1 MNMGPIVADNGVSV
15 DGLQACE
22 TIVRGGRCR
31 WVRYFSEI
39 DSTNSAACR
48 DLAEGRLAD
57 RHPWS
62 GLYLADSQI
71 AGRGRLGRSWIADQ
85 GTLTFSLIHHVG
97 SASSGGLSADSLP
110 LIALAAG
117 IGISRAIE
125 FVAAP
130 VTAKIKWPNDVY
142 VGGGKVAGVLVESVA
157 TRPGCLVI
165 GVGLNVATDTDRLG
179 PGLNQPARSLS
190 DIACGPTERYQWLPD
205 LVDQMLDAFAE
216 LKECPERLLD
226 ELRRRCLL
234 TGTAIRFRVGD
245 SVGFGNCVGIDRQG
259 GLLVQDTG
267 GTRSLQ
273 SGEVWQI
280 RPDRQK

>member
-1 MNMGPIVADNGVSV
+1 MNRGPIVADRGVSD

-22 TIVRGGRCR
+22 RIVREGRCH

-48 DLAEGRLAD
+48 DLAEGPLTD
-57 RHPWS
+57 RHQWP

-71 AGRGRLGRSWIADQ
+71 AGRGRLGRTWTADQ

-97 SASSGGLSADSLP
+97 SAASGGLSADALP
-110 LIALAAG
+110 LVALATG
-117 IGISRAIE
+117 IGIARAIE

-130 VTAKIKWPNDVY
+130 VTTKIKWPNDVY

-157 TRPGCLVI
+157 TRPDCLVI

-190 DIACGPTERYQWLPD
+190 DIARGPTKRYQWLPD

-216 LKECPERLLD
+216 LKEGPERLLD

-234 TGTAIRFRVGD
+234 TGKAIRYRVGD
-245 SVGFGNCVGIDRQG
+245 STGFANCVGIDRQG
-259 GLLVQDTG
+259 GLLIQDTH

-280 RPDRQK
+280 RPN

>member
-1 MNMGPIVADNGVSV
+1 MNMGPIVADRGVSV

-22 TIVRGGRCR
+22 TLVREGRCR

-48 DLAEGRLAD
+48 DLTEGRLAD
-57 RHPWS
+57 RHQWP

-97 SASSGGLSADSLP
+97 SAVSGGLSADSLP
-110 LIALAAG
+110 LIALATGVG
-117 IGISRAIE
+117 IARAVE

-130 VTAKIKWPNDVY
+130 VTAKIKWPNDVH
-142 VGGGKVAGVLVESVA
+142 VGGGKVAGILVESVA
-157 TRPGCLVI
+157 TRPDCLVI
-165 GVGLNVATDTDRLG
+165 GVGLNVATNTDRLG

-190 DIACGPTERYQWLPD
+190 DITRGPTERYQWLPD

-216 LKECPERLLD
+216 LKESPERLLD
-226 ELRRRCLL
+226 EFRRRCSL
-234 TGTAIRFRVGD
+234 TGTAIRYRVGD

-259 GLLVQDTG
+259 GLLVQDTV

-273 SGEVWQI
+273 SGEVWQV
-280 RPDRQK
+280 RPDR

>member
-1 MNMGPIVADNGVSV
+1 MNMGQIEADRGVSD

-22 TIVRGGRCR
+22 RIVREGRCR

-48 DLAEGRLAD
+48 DLAQGRLAD
-57 RHPWS
+57 RHDWP

-71 AGRGRLGRSWIADQ
+71 AGRGRLGRTWTADQ

-97 SASSGGLSADSLP
+97 SAVSGGLAADSLP
-110 LIALAAG
+110 LVALATG
-117 IGISRAIE
+117 IGIARAIE

-130 VTAKIKWPNDVY
+130 VTAKIKWPNDVH

-157 TRPGCLVI
+157 TRPDCLVI
-165 GVGLNVATDTDRLG
+165 GVGLNVATDIDRLG

-190 DIACGPTERYQWLPD
+190 DIARGPTERYQWLPD
-205 LVDQMLDAFAE
+205 LVDQMLAAFDD
-216 LKECPERLLD
+216 LKECPDRLLD
-226 ELRRRCLL
+226 DLRRRCLL
-234 TGTAIRFRVGD
+234 TGKAIRYRVGD
-245 SVGFGNCVGIDRQG
+245 SAGFANCVGIDRQG
-259 GLLVQDTG
+259 GLLIQDTH
-267 GTRSLQ
+267 GTRSLH

-280 RPDRQK
+280 RSD